1 MGYTVQSGDSLW
13 KIAQEQC
20 GATGGDIQKTINEIA
35 QLNNIANPNMIFTGT
50 SLKLPGD
57 TFQQS
62 GSTGSTGSAGGSQ
75 NNNTAAAASGTPAA
89 DGAEGTQDDKFA
101 DNNLKIFE
109 DFEKWRKGYK
119 DAMELFEQTG
129 DQEALDEALTSIGGK
144 SYDYNKD
151 SNYQDNLK
159 KIANGMFTSLSD
171 GSGVTYDAFLNWYT
185 QGITSKERAVLE
197 ENEDRFKA
205 AFDKLDA
212 DNSTK
217 LESDEIENMFEA
229 FDKMDKVVD
238 GMVSNANLTNPDKF
252 TKANM
257 K

>member
-1 MGYTVQSGDSLW
+1 
-13 KIAQEQC
+13 
-20 GATGGDIQKTINEIA
+20 
-35 QLNNIANPNMIFTGT
+35 
-50 SLKLPGD
+50 
-57 TFQQS
+57 
-62 GSTGSTGSAGGSQ
+62 
-75 NNNTAAAASGTPAA
+75 
-89 DGAEGTQDDKFA
+89 
-101 DNNLKIFE
+101 
-109 DFEKWRKGYK
+109 
-119 DAMELFEQTG
+119 
-129 DQEALDEALTSIGGK
+129 
-144 SYDYNKD
+144 
-151 SNYQDNLK
+151 
-159 KIANGMFTSLSD
+159 MFTSLSD